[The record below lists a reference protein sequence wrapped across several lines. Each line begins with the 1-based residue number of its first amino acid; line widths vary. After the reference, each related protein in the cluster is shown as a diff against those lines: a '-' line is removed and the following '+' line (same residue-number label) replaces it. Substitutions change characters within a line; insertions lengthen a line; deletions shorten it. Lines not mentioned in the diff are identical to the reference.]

1 MNTELERIEAEA
13 LKLSADDR
21 ERLVDSL
28 LASLD
33 GVTDRDQ
40 RSPAFAT
47 PELERYWIEES
58 HRRMKLIESGEMET
72 YSAEQVFVR
81 LQENLNRLRREP
93 QGE

>member
-13 LKLSADDR
+13 LKLSTEER
-21 ERLVDSL
+21 ECLVDSL

-33 GVTDRDQ
+33 GVAGRDQ

-58 HRRMKLIESGEMET
+58 HRRMKLIESGEMAT
-72 YSAEQVFVR
+72 YPAEEVIAE
-81 LQENLNRLRREP
+81 LQAELKRRAKS
-93 QGE
+93 